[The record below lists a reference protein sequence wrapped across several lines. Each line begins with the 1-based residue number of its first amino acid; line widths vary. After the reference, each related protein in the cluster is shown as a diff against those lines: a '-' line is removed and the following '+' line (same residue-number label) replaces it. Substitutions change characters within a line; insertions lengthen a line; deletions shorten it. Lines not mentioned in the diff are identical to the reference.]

1 MGLDFEL
8 GQTADLL
15 RGLADFAA
23 REISPMA
30 GKIDRENAFPA
41 ELWSRLGD
49 MGLLGVTIDPKFGS
63 RHGLP

>member
-15 RGLADFAA
+15 RESVAEFAA
-23 REISPMA
+23 REISPLA

-49 MGLLGVTIDPKFGS
+49 MGLLGVTIDP
-63 RHGLP
+63 